1 MAGLPLFALASID
14 NSYHGGQ
21 ERGLR
26 NALGLNIVN
35 SPDMNLK
42 SVIIDGIK
50 RCLYNALKE
59 AAAPAASHYQ
69 KANSRN

>member
-1 MAGLPLFALASID
+1 MPIG
-14 NSYHGGQ
+14 NSYDEGQ

-26 NALGLNIVN
+26 NALGFNIVH

-42 SVIIDGIK
+42 SVIDEIK

-59 AAAPAASHYQ
+59 AAAPAASHYIRKQ
-69 KANSRN
+69 IPRTDKLTIRAA